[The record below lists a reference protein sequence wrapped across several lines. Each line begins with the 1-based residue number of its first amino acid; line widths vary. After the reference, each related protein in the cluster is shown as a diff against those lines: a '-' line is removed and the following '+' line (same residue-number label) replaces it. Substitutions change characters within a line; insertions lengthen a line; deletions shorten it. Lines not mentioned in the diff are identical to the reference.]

1 MRRLAL
7 FLLLPLPA
15 LAEPTASAS
24 SDQVTHTVEV
34 YLGSI
39 DTPIPEARWKAL
51 GPAAAPLLASIAQ
64 QDALPSR
71 RAKALSALAI
81 VDPARAAPLAV
92 ADATNPHQPLVV
104 RSAAVRAVART
115 VPASE
120 AVTVLRP
127 LLATQ
132 DAPLQKRA
140 AEALASV
147 GPEGCSAV
155 QAHTGKLSAEAQKPF
170 ASALARCPSQKIQ

>member
-1 MRRLAL
+1 MRRLVL
-7 FLLLPLPA
+7 FLLVPLPA
-15 LAEPTASAS
+15 LAAPAATAST
-24 SDQVTHTVEV
+24 DEVKHTVEV

-51 GPAAAPLLASIAQ
+51 GPAAAPYLASIAEK
-64 QDALPSR
+64 DELPTR
-71 RAKALSALAI
+71 RAKALSALAL
-81 VDPARAAPLAV
+81 VDPSRAAPLAV
-92 ADATNPHQPLVV
+92 ADAANAQQPLVV

-115 VPASE
+115 VPAPE
-120 AVTVLRP
+120 AVAVLRP

-147 GPEGCSAV
+147 GPEGCAAV
-155 QAHTGKLSAEAQKPF
+155 QGHVGKLSPEAQKPF
-170 ASALARCPSQKIQ
+170 APALASCPSQKTP